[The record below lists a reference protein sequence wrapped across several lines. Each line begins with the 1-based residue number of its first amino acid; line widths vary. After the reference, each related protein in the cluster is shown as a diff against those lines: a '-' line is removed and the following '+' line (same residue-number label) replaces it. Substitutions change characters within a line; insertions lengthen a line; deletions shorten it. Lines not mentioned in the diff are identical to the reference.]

1 MAQLAFRNARK
12 SLLGVKLQVRHLLH
26 IPEVFAPSHGAPRT
40 SSFDAASD
48 SLVLD
53 PAIRELDDVISVYLR
68 KTVDRFDL
76 TRNYEVRRRGRLG
89 SRVVRMLD
97 SGAEGPGFKS
107 QPRRCLVTIFGKLF
121 TPFVSLFTKQQ
132 NW

>member
-1 MAQLAFRNARK
+1 VAQLAFRNARK

-76 TRNYEVRRRGRLG
+76 TRNYEVRRRGWLG

-121 TPFVSLFTKQQ
+121 TPFVPLFTKQQ